1 METEYEIYMNEVAGH
16 LAEFMNGVMD
26 GDKQIVTTTT
36 EAMKNK
42 FALTIEQEAAVKI
55 ALVHL
60 ELLANQIE
68 NMEALK
74 HFVGLEVNILTD
86 VVMKNW
92 HGLVNDRLE

>member
-1 METEYEIYMNEVAGH
+1 METEYDIYMNEVAGH

-26 GDKQIVTTTT
+26 GNEQIITTTT
-36 EAMKNK
+36 EVMKKK
-42 FALTIEQEAAVKI
+42 FALSIEQEAAVKI

-60 ELLANQIE
+60 ELLANQMENIE
-68 NMEALK
+68 TLK